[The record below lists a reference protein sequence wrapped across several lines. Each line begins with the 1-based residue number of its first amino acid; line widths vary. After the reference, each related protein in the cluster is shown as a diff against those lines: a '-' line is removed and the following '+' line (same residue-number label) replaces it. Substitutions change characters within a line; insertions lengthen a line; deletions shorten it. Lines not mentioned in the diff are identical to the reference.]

1 MDLSSPALSSE
12 LLAALRQAL
21 GPRVQAKTLESLLAA
36 LSPGTVLT
44 GRVVENLG
52 QDLALIALRG
62 RLVVAQTPVPLAADT
77 LVRLVTSGQTDDGT
91 PQVRIDAAPLGDDQA
106 TSTPDERLT
115 RIQLPVTPSTR
126 AALALVE
133 SAGAPLQSSIISD
146 TAQALE
152 TGDLPKAQAL
162 VRLWQIGLPPTPAL
176 IQAAKDAQQEQLPRA
191 AALLLPQE
199 SSPDIPTAPPGK
211 PEQREHRTPQ
221 SPLATRAPSVPLTP
235 TGATPPEH
243 TGTPEPLA
251 TPTRLVATSSL
262 ASQVIVQT
270 SEQTTQNPL
279 VLAEKSAHTLLL
291 KTAQPQPILVTPSV
305 SLEQQVT
312 PGQKIIPSS
321 EQAITPLP
329 TLKVPLPLP
338 VELSA
343 QKSFILTTKPST
355 ADADA
360 PAVIRQALELAGVQ
374 AREETAETRPD
385 RQAVKHAPEEQRPQQ
400 NPTTL
405 ASLLARNLDT
415 VNAPT
420 PERVRETFAQT
431 LVPPDSLAEYDQVIP
446 LALTY
451 QGQPVPARIAV
462 AERTSTSGDSANF
475 VRVDVELGTLGQL
488 SIRLSAA
495 GSGGPLSLTIFAPE
509 NVQSDLSGAMKDL
522 IADLEALSIPTHAR
536 ISTLDVQ
543 GLDGGR

>member
-1 MDLSSPALSSE
+1 MSSE
-12 LLAALRQAL
+12 LVAALRQAL
-21 GPRVQAKTLESLLAA
+21 GPRVQAKTLETLLAA

-62 RLVVAQTPVPLAADT
+62 RLVVAQTPMPLAADT
-77 LVRLVTSGQTDDGT
+77 LVRLVASGQTDDGT
-91 PQVRIDAAPLGDDQA
+91 PQVRIDAAPLRDDQA
-106 TSTPDERLT
+106 TSTPDERLA
-115 RIQLPVTPSTR
+115 RINLPVTPSTR

-133 SAGAPLQSSIISD
+133 SAGAPLQTSIISD

-176 IQAAKDAQQEQLPRA
+176 IQAAKDAQNESLPKA
-191 AALLLPQE
+191 AALLVPQE
-199 SSPDIPTAPPGK
+199 SSPDILSATPGK
-211 PEQREHRTPQ
+211 PEQSAPQTPL
-221 SPLATRAPSVPLTP
+221 STRAPSVTP
-235 TGATPPEH
+235 TVPVESKLAQAEIPRPLETPVQMV
-243 TGTPEPLA
+243 A
-251 TPTRLVATSSL
+251 TPTAIAKALPQS
-262 ASQVIVQT
+262 
-270 SEQTTQNPL
+270 SEQTIQNPL
-279 VLAEKSAHTLLL
+279 VFAEKSAHNLLL
-291 KTAQPQPILVTPSV
+291 KTAQPQPILVTPTV
-305 SLEQQVT
+305 SLEQQGVLEQQTT
-312 PGQKIIPSS
+312 PASGQTTNAPPAVKI
-321 EQAITPLP
+321 
-329 TLKVPLPLP
+329 PLP
-338 VELSA
+338 VELLQ
-343 QKSFILTTKPST
+343 QKSVVLTPKLST

-374 AREETAETRPD
+374 AREETPETRAD
-385 RQAVKHAPEEQRPQQ
+385 HQNVKHAPEEHQAQQ

-451 QGQPVPARIAV
+451 QGQPLPARIAV

-495 GSGGPLSLTIFAPE
+495 RSGGPLSLTIFAPE

-522 IADLEALSIPTHAR
+522 ISDLEALSIPTHAR